1 MHRRV
6 LRLALAIGSAAILT
20 ASLLVA
26 AAAPVAA
33 YGAANWQVAFSGTG
47 TQPTVGGFGFWG
59 WCDFAGGTT
68 FDSQGHATS
77 GTAGDCQVAE
87 YFHAPTVSGA
97 TCELSADLTGWS
109 IGPNG
114 DFFFSGTDVV
124 HPTRLTA
131 FCEAFP
137 GSTGS
142 SPFSNV
148 DSLIPAVPG
157 HQNLNGVFPGLN
169 ELQIQVNPI
178 P

>member
-1 MHRRV
+1 MK
-6 LRLALAIGSAAILT
+6 
-20 ASLLVA
+20 
-26 AAAPVAA
+26 PVADFYVA
-33 YGAANWQVAFSGTG
+33 VDQVAFAGTG

-59 WCDFAGGTT
+59 WCDFAAGTS
-68 FDSQGHATS
+68 FDSHGHATS
-77 GTAGDCQVAE
+77 GTAGDCQVSE
-87 YFHAPTVSGA
+87 YFHTPTVFGA
-97 TCELSADLTGWS
+97 TRELSADLTGWTV
-109 IGPNG
+109 GPNG

-131 FCEAFP
+131 FREASP

-157 HQNLNGVFPGLN
+157 HENLNGVFPGLN

>member
-1 MHRRV
+1 V
-6 LRLALAIGSAAILT
+6 
-20 ASLLVA
+20 
-26 AAAPVAA
+26 
-33 YGAANWQVAFSGTG
+33 Y
-47 TQPTVGGFGFWG
+47 
-59 WCDFAGGTT
+59 
-68 FDSQGHATS
+68 
-77 GTAGDCQVAE
+77 
-87 YFHAPTVSGA
+87 GA
-97 TCELSADLTGWS
+97 TCEVSADLTGWY
-109 IGPNG
+109 IGQNG

-142 SPFSNV
+142 SPFNNV
-148 DSLIPAVPG
+148 DSLIPAIPG

>member
-1 MHRRV
+1 MYRRV
-6 LRLALAIGSAAILT
+6 LRPALAVGSAAILS
-20 ASLLVA
+20 ASLLV

-47 TQPTVGGFGFWG
+47 TQPTLDGFGFWG
-59 WCDFAGGTT
+59 WCDFAGGTS

-77 GTAGDCQVAE
+77 GTAGDCQVSE
-87 YFHAPTVSGA
+87 YFHTPTVFGA

-109 IGPNG
+109 IGQNG

-124 HPTRLTA
+124 HPTRLK
-131 FCEAFP
+131 AFP

-157 HQNLNGVFPGLN
+157 HENLNGVFPGLN
-169 ELQIQVNPI
+169 ELQIQVNAI